1 MSEESKP
8 VIVVGGGLGGLSV
21 ALALGQDGQR
31 VHVLEQA
38 PKISP
43 IGYGIQLGPNVFK
56 VFDRL
61 GLSETVKAAS
71 HFPPSLVMPDA
82 DSGETLLQVSVT
94 SERYRERFKQPYV
107 VIHRADIHNILL
119 DACRCTPNVEL
130 TVNATVVDFQDLGSD
145 GVRVTCSDGRSF
157 EGVALI
163 GADGLKSRVRSQL
176 VGEEPPRPNG
186 YVAHRTIIDM
196 KDVPADLPHREEVV
210 LWAGPG
216 YHVVHYPL
224 RGGTLF
230 NIVAVFKDPA
240 PGHGDLRVTHEQDVK
255 HVYAAAHPALKKL
268 LSMMDLER
276 RWVLSDRDPTRHWT
290 RGRVTLLGDAV
301 HPTFQSLAQ
310 GAGMAIEDA
319 ACLAQLLRSTG
330 YDYERAFKEYPK
342 LRLVR
347 SARIQLASRQLWEF
361 YHAEGIAREARD
373 AELKERVEDDY
384 YDCLSWIWSGDPA
397 VAEAPKPDLAAA
409 SL

>member
-1 MSEESKP
+1 MNEETKP

-21 ALALGQDGQR
+21 ALALGQAGRR

-38 PKISP
+38 PEISP

-61 GLSETVKAAS
+61 GISETVKAAAD
-71 HFPPSLVMPDA
+71 FPYSLVMPDA
-82 DSGETLLQVSVT
+82 DSGETLLQISVT
-94 SERYRERFKQPYV
+94 SERYRERFKQPYI

-119 DACRCTPNVEL
+119 EACRRTPGVEL

-145 GVRVTCSDGRSF
+145 GVQVNCLDGRSF
-157 EGVALI
+157 EGAALI
-163 GADGLKSRVRSQL
+163 GADGIKSRVRRQL
-176 VGEEPPRPNG
+176 LGEEMLSPNG

-196 KDVPADLPHREEVV
+196 KDVPADLPHRNDVV

-224 RGGTLF
+224 RHGTIF

-240 PGHGDLRVTHEQDVK
+240 PGQGDQRVTHEEDVK
-255 HVYAAAHPALKKL
+255 HVYAQAHPALKKL

-276 RWVLSDRDPTRHWT
+276 RWVLADRDPIRQWT
-290 RGRVTLLGDAV
+290 HGRVTLLGDAA

-319 ACLAQLLRSTG
+319 VCLAELLRSLD

-342 LRLVR
+342 RRLVR
-347 SARIQLASRQLWEF
+347 SARIQLGSRQLWDF
-361 YHAEGIAREARD
+361 YHAEGIAREVRD
-373 AELKERVEDDY
+373 DELKERVEDDY
-384 YDCLSWIWSGDPA
+384 YNCLSWIWSGDPA
-397 VAEAPKPDLAAA
+397 V
-409 SL
+409 SGS

>member
-1 MSEESKP
+1 MNEETKP

-21 ALALGQDGQR
+21 ALALGQAGRR

-38 PKISP
+38 PEISP

-61 GLSETVKAAS
+61 GISETVKAAAD
-71 HFPPSLVMPDA
+71 FPYSLVMPDA
-82 DSGETLLQVSVT
+82 DSGETLLQISVT
-94 SERYRERFKQPYV
+94 SERYRERFKQPYI

-119 DACRCTPNVEL
+119 EACRRTTGVEL

-145 GVRVTCSDGRSF
+145 GVQVNCLDGRSF
-157 EGVALI
+157 EGAALI
-163 GADGLKSRVRSQL
+163 GADGIKSRVRRQL
-176 VGEEPPRPNG
+176 LGEEMLSPNG

-196 KDVPADLPHREEVV
+196 KDVPADLPHRNDVV

-216 YHVVHYPL
+216 CHVVHYPL
-224 RGGTLF
+224 RHGTIF

-240 PGHGDLRVTHEQDVK
+240 PGQGDQRVTHEEDVK
-255 HVYAAAHPALKKL
+255 HVYAQAHPALKKL

-276 RWVLSDRDPTRHWT
+276 RWVLADRDPIRQWT
-290 RGRVTLLGDAV
+290 HGRVTLLGDAA

-319 ACLAQLLRSTG
+319 VCLAELLRSLD

-342 LRLVR
+342 RRLVR
-347 SARIQLASRQLWEF
+347 SARIQLGSRQLWDF
-361 YHAEGIAREARD
+361 YHAEGIAREVRD
-373 AELKERVEDDY
+373 DELKERVEDDY
-384 YDCLSWIWSGDPA
+384 YNCLSWIWSGDPA
-397 VAEAPKPDLAAA
+397 V
-409 SL
+409 SGS

>member
-1 MSEESKP
+1 MNEETKP

-21 ALALGQDGQR
+21 ALALGQAGRR

-38 PKISP
+38 PEISP

-56 VFDRL
+56 AFDRL
-61 GLSETVKAAS
+61 GISETVKAAAD
-71 HFPPSLVMPDA
+71 FPYSLVMPDA
-82 DSGETLLQVSVT
+82 DSGETLLQISVT
-94 SERYRERFKQPYV
+94 SERYRERFKQPYI

-119 DACRCTPNVEL
+119 EACRRTPGVEL

-145 GVRVTCSDGRSF
+145 GVQVNCLDGRSF
-157 EGVALI
+157 EGAALI
-163 GADGLKSRVRSQL
+163 GADGIKSRVRRQL
-176 VGEEPPRPNG
+176 LGEEMLSPNG

-196 KDVPADLPHREEVV
+196 KDVPADLPHRNDVV

-216 YHVVHYPL
+216 CHVVHYPL
-224 RGGTLF
+224 RHGTIF

-240 PGHGDLRVTHEQDVK
+240 PGQGDQRVTHEEDVK
-255 HVYAAAHPALKKL
+255 HVYAQAHPALKKL

-276 RWVLSDRDPTRHWT
+276 RWVLADRDPIRQWT
-290 RGRVTLLGDAV
+290 HGRVTLLGDAV

-319 ACLAQLLRSTG
+319 VCLAELLRSLD

-342 LRLVR
+342 RRLVR
-347 SARIQLASRQLWEF
+347 SARIQLGSRQLWDF
-361 YHAEGIAREARD
+361 YHAEGIAREVRD
-373 AELKERVEDDY
+373 DELKERVEDDY
-384 YDCLSWIWSGDPA
+384 YNCLSWIWSGDPA
-397 VAEAPKPDLAAA
+397 V
-409 SL
+409 SGS

>member
-1 MSEESKP
+1 MNEETKP

-21 ALALGQDGQR
+21 ALALGQAGRR

-38 PKISP
+38 PEISP

-61 GLSETVKAAS
+61 GISETVKAAAD
-71 HFPPSLVMPDA
+71 FPYSLVMPDA
-82 DSGETLLQVSVT
+82 DSGETLLQISVT
-94 SERYRERFKQPYV
+94 SERYRERFKQPYI

-119 DACRCTPNVEL
+119 EACRRTPGVEL

-145 GVRVTCSDGRSF
+145 GVQVNCLDGRSF
-157 EGVALI
+157 EGAALI
-163 GADGLKSRVRSQL
+163 GADGIKSRVRRQL
-176 VGEEPPRPNG
+176 LGEEMLSPNG

-196 KDVPADLPHREEVV
+196 KDVPADLPHRNDVV

-224 RGGTLF
+224 RHGTIF

-240 PGHGDLRVTHEQDVK
+240 PGQGDQRVTHEEDVK
-255 HVYAAAHPALKKL
+255 HVYAQAHPALKKL

-276 RWVLSDRDPTRHWT
+276 RWVLADRDPIRQWT
-290 RGRVTLLGDAV
+290 HGRVTLLGDAV

-319 ACLAQLLRSTG
+319 VCLAELLRSLD

-342 LRLVR
+342 RRLVR
-347 SARIQLASRQLWEF
+347 SARIQLGSRQLWDF
-361 YHAEGIAREARD
+361 YHAEGIAREVRD
-373 AELKERVEDDY
+373 DELKERVEDDY
-384 YDCLSWIWSGDPA
+384 YNCLSWIWSGDPA
-397 VAEAPKPDLAAA
+397 V
-409 SL
+409 SGS

>member
-1 MSEESKP
+1 MNEQDRP

-21 ALALGQDGQR
+21 ALALGQDGRR
-31 VHVLEQA
+31 VQVLEQA
-38 PKISP
+38 PEISP

-56 VFDRL
+56 VLDRL

-71 HFPPSLVMPDA
+71 DFPPSLVMPDA
-82 DSGETLLQVSVT
+82 DTGETLLHISVT
-94 SERYRERFKQPYV
+94 SERYRARFTHPYI

-119 DACRCTPNVEL
+119 DACRRTPGVEL
-130 TVNATVVDFQDLGSD
+130 IVNATVTGFEDLGGD
-145 GVRVTCSDGRSF
+145 GVRVTCADGRRF
-157 EGVALI
+157 DGEALI
-163 GADGLKSRVRSQL
+163 GADGIKSRVRSQL

-196 KDVPADLPHREEVV
+196 KDVPADLPHRQDVV

-224 RGGTLF
+224 RHGTIF

-240 PGHGDLRVTHEQDVK
+240 PGHGEQRITHEEDVR
-255 HVYAAAHPALKKL
+255 HVYAQAHPALRKL

-276 RWVLSDRDPTRHWT
+276 RWVLADRDPIRQWT

-301 HPTFQSLAQ
+301 HPTFQSYAQ

-319 ACLAQLLRSTG
+319 ACLADLLRNMD

-342 LRLVR
+342 RRLVR
-347 SARIQLASRQLWEF
+347 SARIQLGSRQLWDF
-361 YHAEGIAREARD
+361 YHAGGIAREVRN
-373 AELKERVEDDY
+373 AELQERVEDDY
-384 YDCLSWIWSGDPA
+384 YDCLAWIWNGAPA
-397 VAEAPKPDLAAA
+397 MA
-409 SL
+409 